1 MIIFSGIPSEVGV
14 GVNIKMPMFQLQLN
28 TSFYVIVNA
37 FKNFLKYFFVI
48 DNFIFFIAYMYL
60 M

>member
-28 TSFYVIVNA
+28 TSVYVIVNA
-37 FKNFLKYFFVI
+37 FKNFL
-48 DNFIFFIAYMYL
+48 
-60 M
+60 

>member
-48 DNFIFFIAYMYL
+48 DNFIFFIAYM
-60 M
+60 